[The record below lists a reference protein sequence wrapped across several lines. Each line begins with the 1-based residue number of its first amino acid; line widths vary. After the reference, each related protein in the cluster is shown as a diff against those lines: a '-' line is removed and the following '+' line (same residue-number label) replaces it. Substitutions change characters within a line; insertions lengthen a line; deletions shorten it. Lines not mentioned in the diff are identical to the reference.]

1 MKGDGYTAATLSL
14 LDFPM
19 TSVLRALLAAS
30 LMAVPV
36 LACAESHNPADYP
49 LRLHIFGRNQTTW
62 YQNRQA
68 EEAKGEGR
76 ANLFENGEP
85 RGMDFQFECDT
96 RLQVS
101 SGFETFPAKWKKPNQ
116 ELVVL
121 LPQFGKPG
129 SYDTCKFKVEM
140 KDFSYYMHDGRL
152 GSESTAAFKQW
163 MVKHEYDPEH
173 GKNTPVA
180 AAPAVGA
187 GAAPA
192 GAAQP

>member
-1 MKGDGYTAATLSL
+1 MPIASRL
-14 LDFPM
+14 
-19 TSVLRALLAAS
+19 LLAATF
-30 LMAVPV
+30 LAVPA
-36 LACAESHNPADYP
+36 LLIAESHNPADYP
-49 LRLHIFGRNQTTW
+49 LRLHIFGRNQTTF
-62 YQNRQA
+62 YHNRQTD
-68 EEAKGEGR
+68 EAKGEGR
-76 ANLFENGEP
+76 ANLYENGEP

-140 KDFSYYMHDGRL
+140 KDFSYYMRNGQL
-152 GSESTAAFKQW
+152 ASEPTAVFKQW

-180 AAPAVGA
+180 AVPTGGA

-192 GAAQP
+192 GASQP